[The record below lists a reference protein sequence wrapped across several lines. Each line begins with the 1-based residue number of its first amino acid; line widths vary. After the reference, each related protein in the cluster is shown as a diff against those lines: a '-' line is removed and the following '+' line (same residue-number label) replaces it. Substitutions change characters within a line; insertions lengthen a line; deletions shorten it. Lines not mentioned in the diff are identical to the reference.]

1 MEAILEILI
10 MLIHW
15 RLLVCISGAITI
27 SVFLARYIPWIVL
40 GFGLCLTLVAL
51 GFGII
56 WQARAE
62 AGIPL
67 FAKIENPKISKPIA
81 VLGLLFV
88 AAIWFGVFS
97 SLFSP
102 LIGGLIVSASFVLG
116 VIVYHKKPLTHHS
129 NGTPNGAP

>member
-1 MEAILEILI
+1 

-15 RLLVCISGAITI
+15 RLLLCISGAITI
-27 SVFLARYIPWIVL
+27 SVFLARYISWLGL
-40 GFGLCLTLVAL
+40 GFGLCFTLLAL

-56 WQARAE
+56 WQSRAE

-67 FAKIENPKISKPIA
+67 FAKIENPKISKPVA
-81 VLGLLFV
+81 ALGLLFI

-102 LIGGLIVSASFVLG
+102 FIGSLIVSACFVLG
-116 VIVYHKKPLTHHS
+116 VVVYYKKPLTRQS
-129 NGTPNGAP
+129 SGTGESELR